1 MVAAPAIEVQE
12 AAIRPALSSDAEAMA
27 RLIEIAGAGIPSYL
41 WSTMAEPGET
51 PLDVGIK
58 RALRQSGSFSYT
70 NGLMATVNG
79 KVVGMVLAYPLNA
92 PTPSDLAAL
101 GDIPLLFRPFIELEY
116 EAPGSF
122 YINALAVFLGW
133 RDRGLGSLLLE
144 AAEDRARQLGCRTIS
159 VQAFSQNP
167 GAVRLYQRHG
177 FKLVD
182 ERPLFP
188 HPCYPYDES
197 TVLLVRDLPEQ
208 RVSARS
214 PRP

>member
-1 MVAAPAIEVQE
+1 MVAVPTIDPKD
-12 AAIRPALSSDAEAMA
+12 AAVRPATPSDAEVMA

-41 WSTMAEPGET
+41 WSTMAEPGEM
-51 PLDVGIK
+51 PIDVGIK
-58 RALRQSGSFSYT
+58 RAQRQTGSFSYT
-70 NGLMATVNG
+70 NGMMATVDG

-101 GDIPLLFRPFIELEY
+101 GDLPPLFRPFIELEY

-133 RDRGLGSLLLE
+133 RDRGLGGLLLE
-144 AAEDRARQLGCRTIS
+144 AAERRARKLGCRTIS

-177 FKLVD
+177 FEVVD

-197 TVLLVRDLPEQ
+197 TVLLVRELQE
-208 RVSARS
+208 
-214 PRP
+214 